1 MAHSAPIPRT
11 MTPIALPGLVD
22 PHDLSADRQFSMFRF
37 KRYEPTRLREMLESL
52 GWDQLASYPYGIEEK
67 SAAQLLLYRKRN
79 DP

>member
-1 MAHSAPIPRT
+1 
-11 MTPIALPGLVD
+11 
-22 PHDLSADRQFSMFRF
+22 MFRF